1 MFLTHLDAF
10 VHNDLY
16 CGVVGDVSSIHIK
29 QIFLKSVLKEI
40 CKLYFCLESLVWF
53 FPPCFIFIFRSTR
66 RKSESESVLLCL
78 IKKKKIIK
86 MSA

>member
-29 QIFLKSVLKEI
+29 QIFKNL
-40 CKLYFCLESLVWF
+40 F
-53 FPPCFIFIFRSTR
+53 
-66 RKSESESVLLCL
+66 
-78 IKKKKIIK
+78 
-86 MSA
+86 